1 MNNYKETATEVI
13 NNKDKQ
19 EALIQKL
26 LLVISE

>member
-1 MNNYKETATEVI
+1 MKNYKESAEEVI

-19 EALIQKL
+19 DELIQKL